1 MYMGLVK
8 SSLTFSLYAQVI
20 TTFLGFIG
28 LIFKLRPRDLIL
40 HEILTLENTVQV
52 IEFTFYF
59 WFSYMYKKNVDKTDI
74 AKYRYYDWVFTTPI
88 MLLNTIV
95 YFEYNSI
102 LDRENNS
109 PGNASNNARLTMI
122 DFIKNN
128 QKNIILITVYNFL
141 MLLVGYLQEIGVIN
155 IWLSSVIGFYF
166 LYLTFDIIYVHYASK
181 SKNNL
186 PIFWTMAIIWSLYGV
201 AAMFE
206 SKYKNFAYNILDI
219 FSKNFYGLYIT
230 YRIYENRIQ

>member
-40 HEILTLENTVQV
+40 REILTLENTVQV

-155 IWLSSVIGFYF
+155 IW
-166 LYLTFDIIYVHYASK
+166 IYGS
-181 SKNNL
+181 
-186 PIFWTMAIIWSLYGV
+186 
-201 AAMFE
+201 
-206 SKYKNFAYNILDI
+206 
-219 FSKNFYGLYIT
+219 
-230 YRIYENRIQ
+230 

>member
-1 MYMGLVK
+1 MGLVK

-128 QKNIILITVYNFL
+128 LLFFLIPCFL
-141 MLLVGYLQEIGVIN
+141 FC
-155 IWLSSVIGFYF
+155 LSLFFFQPVQSF
-166 LYLTFDIIYVHYASK
+166 
-181 SKNNL
+181 
-186 PIFWTMAIIWSLYGV
+186 
-201 AAMFE
+201 
-206 SKYKNFAYNILDI
+206 
-219 FSKNFYGLYIT
+219 
-230 YRIYENRIQ
+230 